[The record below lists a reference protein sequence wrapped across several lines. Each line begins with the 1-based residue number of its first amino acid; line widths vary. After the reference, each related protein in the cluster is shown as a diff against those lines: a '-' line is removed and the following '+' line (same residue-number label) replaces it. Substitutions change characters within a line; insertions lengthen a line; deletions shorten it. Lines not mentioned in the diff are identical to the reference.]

1 MIYNCQLQKGP
12 SPIHVVFGNNIDI
25 CVIINRA
32 QYVSL
37 PPVLTLCLHL
47 LTLKFVRIYTDCWI
61 LSVFRG
67 DLYVGV
73 AAAEFTEHPSPGISP
88 QSLRKS
94 AKDSCALYLHV
105 KHRVKL

>member
-1 MIYNCQLQKGP
+1 M
-12 SPIHVVFGNNIDI
+12 FGNNIDI
-25 CVIINRA
+25 CAIINRA

-88 QSLRKS
+88 QSITQIGERFMCIIFACKTQC
-94 AKDSCALYLHV
+94 KTV
-105 KHRVKL
+105 TV

>member
-1 MIYNCQLQKGP
+1 M
-12 SPIHVVFGNNIDI
+12 FGNNIDI

-32 QYVSL
+32 QYVSP

-67 DLYVGV
+67 DLYVG
-73 AAAEFTEHPSPGISP
+73 AMLYHFGKLNEISVTADKL
-88 QSLRKS
+88 SNIKIFIVR
-94 AKDSCALYLHV
+94 CIHV
-105 KHRVKL
+105 HHFKYGPYAHFGY